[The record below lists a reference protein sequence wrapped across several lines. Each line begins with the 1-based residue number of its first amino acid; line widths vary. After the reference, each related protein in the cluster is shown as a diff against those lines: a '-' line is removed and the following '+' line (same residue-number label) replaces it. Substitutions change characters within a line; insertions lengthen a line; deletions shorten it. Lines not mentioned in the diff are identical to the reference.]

1 MKTRDFFRICI
12 KILSLYV
19 LIQIVF
25 GVLPTLITAVPVFGT
40 VLGVLYYA
48 AIILILGGICM
59 GIIKYADKI
68 IDTFRLDQGFD
79 EDRISFGQL
88 DEVKMF
94 SLASILV
101 GAMLVADYFPTLIY
115 QVFLAI
121 KGAASS
127 GSLGSSDF
135 YNYNSVSYHDL
146 GFAVLSMIVG
156 YLLMVN
162 NRAVAAFLSGKSG
175 GEVE

>member
-12 KILSLYV
+12 KLLSLYV
-19 LIQIVF
+19 LVQIVF
-25 GVLPTLITAVPVFGT
+25 GVLPTVITAVPVFGA
-40 VLGVLYYA
+40 GFAVLYYA
-48 AIILILGGICM
+48 SIILTLGGICA
-59 GIIKYADKI
+59 GIIKYADKV

-94 SLASILV
+94 SLASILI

-115 QVFLAI
+115 QIFLAI

-127 GSLGSSDF
+127 GRLASIDL
-135 YNYNSVSYHDL
+135 YNYNSVSYYDL

-162 NRAVAAFLSGKSG
+162 NRAVATFLSGKSG
-175 GEVE
+175 SEV